1 MKNFLTSSLCILRH
15 GVRSRCRGRTSFRIR
30 SSLSIRS
37 FTGIHPG
44 LSPEKLEEI
53 YNGPGLGDFINDDV
67 PTDSALRVV
76 PGRAG
81 RSNVSADG
89 EESSA
94 SNLGTKFKRNPKSL
108 NRKPEW
114 LKATV
119 PSGDNYRRLHKTVS
133 SLNLATVCEEA
144 RCPNIGV
151 WIF

>member
-1 MKNFLTSSLCILRH
+1 MKSLFLSCRCILRH
-15 GVRSRCRGRTSFRIR
+15 GVRPRSHVCNKSHIRTALFHRHFS
-30 SSLSIRS
+30 
-37 FTGIHPG
+37 GIHPG
-44 LSPEKLEEI
+44 LSPQKLEEI
-53 YNGPGLGDFINDDV
+53 YNGPGLEDFLNDDIASH
-67 PTDSALRVV
+67 SALRVV

-81 RSNVSADG
+81 RSNIDK

-119 PSGDNYRRLHKTVS
+119 PSGENYKRLHQTVS

-151 WIF
+151 